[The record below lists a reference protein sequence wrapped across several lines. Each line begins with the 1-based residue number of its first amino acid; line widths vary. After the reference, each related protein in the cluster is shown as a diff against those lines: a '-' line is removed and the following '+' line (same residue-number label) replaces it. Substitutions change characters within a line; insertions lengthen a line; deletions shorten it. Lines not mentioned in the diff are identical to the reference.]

1 MTDMLLEQLRNEII
15 DYLRT
20 LNAKYVDQDGVPFFT
35 IKLLT
40 VCDLDDVNTASG
52 ESKPQTDTQSPT
64 KLLRVV
70 VGHQDALH
78 SDKPEDD

>member
-20 LNAKYVDQDGVPFFT
+20 LNAKYVDQDNVPFFT

-40 VCDLDDVNTASG
+40 ICDLDAVNMTSD
-52 ESKPQTDTQSPT
+52 ESKPQTDSQTPT

-70 VGHQDALH
+70 VGH
-78 SDKPEDD
+78 SDKSDNA